1 LEKGPAGAGPFFVPY
16 SRHVTTAILRR
27 VALPA
32 IAALAISAPAAQAPA
47 SVYWTSPASSGIGRV
62 NLDGEALAPSF
73 VEGLDFPCG
82 VAVDHA
88 HLYWGNAAR
97 DSIGRARID
106 GTDVDTTFVTGADWP
121 CAVAV
126 DDAQMYWA
134 NTGGAFGGTTIGR
147 ANLEG
152 GGVDQSF
159 IDVAAGPCGIA
170 VDDAHIYWTNAVTGT
185 IGRAEL
191 DGTGVEP
198 SYITGADR
206 PCGVAVTGGAVVP
219 DRHAVVGGHIYWA
232 NTGGGFGT
240 TIGRAS
246 LDGSA
251 VDQDFISGLR
261 APWGVALSPTHVF
274 WSQPDTDSI
283 GRAYLDGT
291 GRNPGFIAAIRSPF
305 GIAADGGSVRIAVGS
320 VMKRR
325 GRGIAELPVTVPGPG
340 LLEIAATRRVRAD
353 SELAAAAG
361 MSRLTVRARGQARRL
376 LERRG
381 AVRVTARISFAPD
394 GATAITQTVALRLI
408 RR

>member
-1 LEKGPAGAGPFFVPY
+1 MEKGPAGAGPFFVLY
-16 SRHVTTAILRR
+16 SRHVTAILRR

-32 IAALAISAPAAQAPA
+32 IAALAISVTADQASA
-47 SVYWTSPASSGIGRV
+47 SVYWASPAGSSIGRV
-62 NLDGEALAPSF
+62 NLDGEALSPSF

-82 VAVDHA
+82 LAVDHA

-97 DSIGRARID
+97 DSIGRAGID
-106 GTDVDTTFVTGADWP
+106 GAGAEASFVTGADRP
-121 CAVAV
+121 CAVAADGSHV
-126 DDAQMYWA
+126 YWA
-134 NTGGAFGGTTIGR
+134 NTGGAFDGTTIGR
-147 ANLEG
+147 ANLDG

-159 IDVAAGPCGIA
+159 IDGAAGPCGIA
-170 VDDAHIYWTNAVTGT
+170 VDDAHIYWTNAATGT

-274 WSQPDTDSI
+274 WGQPDTDSI

-291 GRNPGFIAAIRSPF
+291 GGNPGFIAATRGPF

-320 VMKRR
+320 PRKRR
-325 GRGIAELPVTVPGPG
+325 HRGIAALPVAVPAAG
-340 LLEIAATRRVRAD
+340 LLELAATRRVRAD

-361 MSRLTVRARGQARRL
+361 ERRLTVRARGHARRL

-381 AVRVTARISFAPD
+381 AVRVTARITFAPD
-394 GATAITQTVALRLI
+394 GASAVTETVSLRLI
-408 RR
+408 SR